1 MSKRKIAALA
11 LSGVALLGAQ
21 AVFPSAAPAA
31 AVAETG
37 QGVPAA
43 PEISLLS
50 GRYIGPQTVTLT
62 AAAGTE
68 IRYTLDG
75 THPTR
80 HSALYSAPLSI
91 DASANVSAVA
101 FTDRTASVP
110 AISGILIKTAEEPL
124 AQFAVMSDIHLS
136 TGDEVQQRKW
146 AGYFDTL
153 QRIAPSPD
161 ALISNGD
168 QINDNSF
175 NSAADHRF
183 PRAMLEQN
191 LARTGMSDTQVMMT
205 FGNHDDYVT
214 RMAEQYPEEWFPGT
228 TGYYES
234 AIGEFPAFVVN
245 TESWSA
251 TQAAWLY
258 GRLSEIAQDPAT
270 QHLPIFVFGHRP
282 IPATVW
288 DGAQASNGGL
298 KSNLSDF
305 PQVMYFSGHSH
316 LNITDER
323 SIHQEDFTSVNE
335 GSMSYGENDG
345 KFQIFGAGLARDATI
360 PTAQSVVVDVYA
372 DRVEIDR
379 INYAAQPGRTYDDAG
394 NWTFQA
400 DPPFASTGS
409 LAGPS
414 WVVARGATPA
424 EVRAKFTYTSAN
436 RNTSAPAWGEG
447 QPTVRQ
453 TESGP
458 VLRLP
463 QAADDQ
469 FAAEYTLSVRD
480 VATDEI
486 TDLVPVNGRI
496 YSDYVVAPKP
506 AVLDIPLAVR
516 AGNKVGQPVDRTLTI
531 GREYEATLVA
541 FDSYQNRSEPRAF
554 RFVAGAIDRTPL
566 DAAVAEA
573 ESVIA
578 QTSRVL
584 GILTPA
590 EAADY
595 ELAIA
600 DVPTAE
606 AALAALTE
614 LLPEAPATQD
624 AADALSFAVADA
636 TAAVQTMLV
645 AVDRVPLGAAIHAA
659 ETALD
664 AAPKSGARS
673 GAAPAGVAAAEREFR
688 AQLASAIDLQGTLNV
703 AQPKLDA
710 AAAALTEAQAA
721 WAKAVAEQPGGE
733 TPGGETPGG
742 EKPGGKQ
749 PGTEQPGKV
758 PGEGTQTAGEGSAGA
773 GKLARTGD
781 AGNVGTALVCAAGL
795 AAAGTLLLGV
805 RRAQRRQ

>member
-1 MSKRKIAALA
+1 MSQRRIAAIA
-11 LSGVALLGAQ
+11 LSGVALFGAQ

-31 AVAETG
+31 AVEAAA
-37 QGVPAA
+37 AA
-43 PEISLLS
+43 PEAPVISLLS
-50 GRYIGPQTVTLT
+50 GRYVGPQTVTLT

-68 IRYTLDG
+68 IHYTVDG

-80 HSALYSAPLSI
+80 QSPRYAGPITL
-91 DASANVSAVA
+91 DASANLSAVA
-101 FTDRTASVP
+101 FTDRAESVP

-146 AGYFDTL
+146 EGYFDTL
-153 QRIAPSPD
+153 QRIAPNPD

-168 QINDNSF
+168 QINDNHF
-175 NSAADHRF
+175 NSAADHQY
-183 PRAMLEQN
+183 PRAMLERN
-191 LARTGMSDTQVMMT
+191 LARTGMTDTQVMMT

-214 RMAEQYPEEWFPGT
+214 RMAEQYPEDWFPGT

-245 TESWSA
+245 TESWTS

-258 GRLSEIAQDPAT
+258 GRLTEISEDPAT

-298 KSNLSDF
+298 RSNLSDF
-305 PQVMYFSGHSH
+305 PQVVYFSGHSH

-345 KFQIFGAGLARDATI
+345 KFQIFGEGLARDATI

-394 NWTFQA
+394 TWTFQN

-414 WVVARGATPA
+414 WVVARGATP
-424 EVRAKFTYTSAN
+424 EDVQAKFTYTSAN
-436 RNTSAPAWGEG
+436 RNASAPAWGED

-453 TESGP
+453 TATGP

-469 FAAEYTLSVRD
+469 FASEYTLSVTD
-480 VATDEI
+480 VATGEV
-486 TDLVPVNGRI
+486 TDLVPANGRI

-516 AGNKVGQPVDRTLTI
+516 AGNKVGQPVDRTLTL

-541 FDSYQNRSEPRAF
+541 YDSYQNQSEPRVF
-554 RFVAGAIDRTPL
+554 RFVAGEIDRTPL
-566 DAAVAEA
+566 DAA
-573 ESVIA
+573 IA
-578 QTSRVL
+578 QAEELVGQVSRIL
-584 GILTPA
+584 GTVAPA
-590 EAADY
+590 QDADY
-595 ELAIA
+595 GWVIA
-600 DVPTAE
+600 DVPAAE
-606 AALAALTE
+606 NAVAALTAVWDD
-614 LLPEAPATQD
+614 APATQD
-624 AADALSFAVADA
+624 AADALTFEVTDA
-636 TAAVQTMLV
+636 TVALQELLV
-645 AVDRVPLGAAIHAA
+645 AVDRAPLATAVAAAEDALGAAGTQRA
-659 ETALD
+659 
-664 AAPKSGARS
+664 G
-673 GAAPAGVAAAEREFR
+673 GAAGGAAAAERELR
-688 AQLASAIDLQGTLNV
+688 TQLAAGIELQKTLNV
-703 AQPKLDA
+703 AQPELDA
-710 AAAALTEAQAA
+710 TTTALTGALAA
-721 WAKAVAEQPGGE
+721 WQQATGE
-733 TPGGETPGG
+733 
-742 EKPGGKQ
+742 Q
-749 PGTEQPGKV
+749 PGTEQPGTEQ
-758 PGEGTQTAGEGSAGA
+758 PGTEQPGTEQPGTEQPGTTPGNGTDSDRSPGARADQLAETGGPETVGLALAGA
-773 GKLARTGD
+773 
-781 AGNVGTALVCAAGL
+781 VVL
-795 AAAGTLLLGV
+795 AAAGAVMLSV
-805 RRAQRRQ
+805 RRAPRRQ